1 MTLIIDASMV
11 VAALVDSG
19 RDGRWAEALLV
30 SDSLTAPHL
39 LTAEASNI
47 LRRSALAGAISP
59 EQASLAHADLLDLR
73 VELFPYAPFA
83 SRIWELRENVTCYD
97 AWYVAVAEAL
107 SAPLATLDIRP
118 TKAPGPHCRFLV
130 SEPSS

>member
-39 LTAEASNI
+39 LTA
-47 LRRSALAGAISP
+47 
-59 EQASLAHADLLDLR
+59 
-73 VELFPYAPFA
+73 
-83 SRIWELRENVTCYD
+83 
-97 AWYVAVAEAL
+97 
-107 SAPLATLDIRP
+107 
-118 TKAPGPHCRFLV
+118 
-130 SEPSS
+130 